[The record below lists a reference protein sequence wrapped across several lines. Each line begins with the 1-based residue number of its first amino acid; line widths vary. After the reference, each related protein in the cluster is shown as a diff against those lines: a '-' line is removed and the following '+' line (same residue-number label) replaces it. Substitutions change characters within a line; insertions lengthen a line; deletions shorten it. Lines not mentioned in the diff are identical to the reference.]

1 MRYARFLAIHIAYH
15 TVLHFANQLEK
26 DADTVAAVAAARS
39 KT

>member
-1 MRYARFLAIHIAYH
+1 MRYARFFAIHIAYH

-26 DADTVAAVAAARS
+26 DADTVAAAAARS